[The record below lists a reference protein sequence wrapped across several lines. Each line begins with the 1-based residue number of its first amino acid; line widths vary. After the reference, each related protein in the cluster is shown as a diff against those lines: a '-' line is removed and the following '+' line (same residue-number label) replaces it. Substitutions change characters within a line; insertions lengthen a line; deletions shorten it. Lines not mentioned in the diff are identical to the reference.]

1 MVVVAVV
8 EGRGEGPWTLVSQH
22 GDTVLTN
29 VSYRVCGGGWGWLA
43 RPLPA
48 RGRYH
53 SRSQVETPA
62 APFLPPGR
70 CTSALYMKILL

>member
-1 MVVVAVV
+1 MVLVAVM
-8 EGRGEGPWTLVSQH
+8 EGRGKDPWTLVSQH

-43 RPLPA
+43 RPSTV

-53 SRSQVETPA
+53 SRSQVETHTSRSLPFLLAA
-62 APFLPPGR
+62 APAP
-70 CTSALYMKILL
+70 SI